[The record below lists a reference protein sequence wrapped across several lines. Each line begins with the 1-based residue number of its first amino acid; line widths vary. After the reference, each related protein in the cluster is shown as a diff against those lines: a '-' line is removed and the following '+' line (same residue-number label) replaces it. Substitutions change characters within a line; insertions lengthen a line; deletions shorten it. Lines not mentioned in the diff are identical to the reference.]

1 MDPVSNPFSPGA
13 GNPPPELAGRSE
25 LLEQARITL
34 GRVKAGRFEQSL
46 MLVGLRGVGKT
57 VLLNRIRDLAVA
69 DGYYTAG
76 EAGIAA
82 LDADSRLA
90 VRAAARIYHAIGT
103 RIRRRGCEVL
113 DERARVSTLGKLG
126 IFARAMLIPAGG
138 SRPMQLDDSAQRAL
152 AAAERL
158 LAESGISVQG

>member
-69 DGYYTAG
+69 DGYLVVMIEGT
-76 EAGIAA
+76 EMRSLPA
-82 LDADSRLA
+82 L
-90 VRAAARIYHAIGT
+90 
-103 RIRRRGCEVL
+103 
-113 DERARVSTLGKLG
+113 
-126 IFARAMLIPAGG
+126 LIPAL
-138 SRPMQLDDSAQRAL
+138 RQVLIQLDAL
-152 AAAERL
+152 KDLSTKVKRGMQVL
-158 LAESGISVQG
+158 RRRF